1 MDTTRTRLT
10 PHEPTFGTVLST
22 DQIVARLEGLRPS
35 GWHVR
40 ARLVVGAATLFDGI
54 DTLAIAYA
62 LPVLTA
68 AWHLSPQKAGV
79 LISAGYLGQLAGA
92 VLFGWL
98 ADRIGRVSTI
108 RYTIAIYALLSLV
121 CAFSW
126 SYSSLLVFRI
136 LQGLGLGGEV
146 PVAAAYINELAQ
158 SKTRGRF
165 FLVYEQTYSAG
176 RLCAALLGVWVVTH
190 LGWRYLFLV
199 GALPAVLVVFLRRS
213 LPESP
218 RWLASQRRMEEAGQ
232 AVRDIE
238 IRSSGNSAQRELPR
252 PAKAIPVQHPVSKL
266 DWRELFRGPY
276 RARTATTWVIWF
288 AAFLL
293 LNGLANWVPTLYT
306 TLYRLPLGTAL
317 RYGLVSSAAGFAGCI
332 AVTFLIEWTGRR
344 PWYLGAF
351 SLAGLA
357 CVALWLRGAPSARAV
372 LLLSSI
378 TLFFANS
385 IAMVVFLHTPEIYPT
400 RMRAFAT
407 SLASVWLRV
416 ASIVAPIFV
425 GFTVARSSLSTVFL
439 VFGLMA
445 WFAAFV
451 SRFIVETKGRVL
463 EEVAP

>member
-1 MDTTRTRLT
+1 
-10 PHEPTFGTVLST
+10 
-22 DQIVARLEGLRPS
+22 
-35 GWHVR
+35 
-40 ARLVVGAATLFDGI
+40 
-54 DTLAIAYA
+54 
-62 LPVLTA
+62 
-68 AWHLSPQKAGV
+68 
-79 LISAGYLGQLAGA
+79 
-92 VLFGWL
+92 
-98 ADRIGRVSTI
+98 
-108 RYTIAIYALLSLV
+108 
-121 CAFSW
+121 
-126 SYSSLLVFRI
+126 
-136 LQGLGLGGEV
+136 
-146 PVAAAYINELAQ
+146 
-158 SKTRGRF
+158 
-165 FLVYEQTYSAG
+165 
-176 RLCAALLGVWVVTH
+176 
-190 LGWRYLFLV
+190 
-199 GALPAVLVVFLRRS
+199 
-213 LPESP
+213 
-218 RWLASQRRMEEAGQ
+218 
-232 AVRDIE
+232 
-238 IRSSGNSAQRELPR
+238 
-252 PAKAIPVQHPVSKL
+252 
-266 DWRELFRGPY
+266 
-276 RARTATTWVIWF
+276 
-288 AAFLL
+288 
-293 LNGLANWVPTLYT
+293 
-306 TLYRLPLGTAL
+306 L